1 MWILA
6 GSVTSLPNRYPKSE
20 ILFRGGGTTPVL
32 LLPFTLVPWRSNLV
46 FAPLFSNHGAPTVC
60 FSHFFFCQ
68 VSKQC
73 TKAVNTANRI
83 LGLIS
88 RTHYTEFKSKDTV
101 LQLYK
106 SLVRPHLEYCIQ
118 HWNPYY
124 RKDIELIENDRLTQ
138 EISLFGFLPWMAGL
152 WRPFLPP
159 RKKKRASRNI
169 ATMKDYRDCSWQ
181 HWKVEEYGVISLTC
195 TKLWMDLKILTTGST
210 LTFLVQAWAD
220 MRWNFTRA
228 GLILQLE
235 EIVFLKE

>member
-1 MWILA
+1 M
-6 GSVTSLPNRYPKSE
+6 
-20 ILFRGGGTTPVL
+20 L

-118 HWNPYY
+118 CWNPYY
-124 RKDIELIENDRLTQ
+124 RKDSELMEKDQRRATRMIDSLKKYCYHERLHRLQLTTLENRKVRGDLIEVYKIVNGFEVGLERYQTRHTIPNNIGLSHCQ
-138 EISLFGFLPWMAGL
+138 YPIPIPISVCG
-152 WRPFLPP
+152 
-159 RKKKRASRNI
+159 
-169 ATMKDYRDCSWQ
+169 
-181 HWKVEEYGVISLTC
+181 E
-195 TKLWMDLKILTTGST
+195 T
-210 LTFLVQAWAD
+210 L
-220 MRWNFTRA
+220 N
-228 GLILQLE
+228 
-235 EIVFLKE
+235 